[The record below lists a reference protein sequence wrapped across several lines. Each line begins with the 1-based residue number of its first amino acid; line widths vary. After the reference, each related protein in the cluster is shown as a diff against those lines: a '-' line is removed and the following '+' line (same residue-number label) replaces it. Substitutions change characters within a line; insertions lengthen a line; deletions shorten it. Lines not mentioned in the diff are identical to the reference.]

1 MTSLNFNVYKL
12 RFTAPVHF
20 GGDNALSLESAQMH
34 FCADTLFSALC
45 HAALLQGGN
54 EAVER
59 LCAAAAA
66 GDMRLSDGMP
76 WAEDQKGD
84 QFYLPRPFL
93 APIKRVETSPD
104 KRKEAKKLR
113 YLPASEMEKYLSY
126 LRGEGSLDFKAL
138 SRPFGAI
145 EERTRA
151 AVPEGGETVPYFVGA
166 YRFKANCGLYFLLGY
181 EDAALEGEVHR
192 LLKLLQFSGIGG
204 KISSGFGKF
213 RLEGTIK
220 LESSSNSQTEWLAQ
234 ALRDAQAP
242 VQITLSACLPAE
254 SELESALDGAQYQM
268 IRRGGFIHNPADAGA
283 QRKKRG
289 QCVFQAGSSFRARF
303 GGELSAVGTSAG
315 QTVYR
320 YNRPLWLGVRL

>member
-1 MTSLNFNVYKL
+1 MNFNVYKL

-59 LCAAAAA
+59 LCATAAA

-113 YLPASEMEKYLSY
+113 YLPAAEMEKYLSY

-166 YRFKANCGLYFLLGY
+166 YRFEANCGLYFLLGY

-213 RLEGTIK
+213 RLESVIK
-220 LESSSNSQTEWLAQ
+220 LESSGNSQIKWLAQ

-254 SELESALDGAQYQM
+254 SELESALEGAQYQM
-268 IRRGGFIHNPADAGA
+268 IRRGGFIHNPADTGA
-283 QRKKRG
+283 PRKKRG

-320 YNRPLWLGVRL
+320 YNRPLWLGVKL

>member
-1 MTSLNFNVYKL
+1 MNFNVYKL

-59 LCAAAAA
+59 LCATAAA

-113 YLPASEMEKYLSY
+113 YLPAAEMEKYLSY

-166 YRFKANCGLYFLLGY
+166 YRFEANCGLYFLLGY

-213 RLEGTIK
+213 RLESTIK

-254 SELESALDGAQYQM
+254 SELESALEGAQYQM
-268 IRRGGFIHNPADAGA
+268 IRRGGFIHNPADTGA
-283 QRKKRG
+283 PRKKRG

-320 YNRPLWLGVRL
+320 YNRPLWLGVKL